1 VRRGAAWCGVVR
13 RGAAWCGVVRRG
25 AECLTDEANK
35 ALLKQ
40 DH

>member
-1 VRRGAAWCGVVR
+1 MSGMQSSQDSW